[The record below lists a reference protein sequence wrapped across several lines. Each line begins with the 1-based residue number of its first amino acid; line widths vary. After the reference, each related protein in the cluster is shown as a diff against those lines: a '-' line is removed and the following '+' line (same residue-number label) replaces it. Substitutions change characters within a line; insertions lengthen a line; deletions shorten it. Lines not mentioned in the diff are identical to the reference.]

1 MLHTLPLALARIA
14 ARRLNLGASTA
25 RSVPIKQMVRFKVII
40 NQKARTDHDVACAIC
55 GKANSKSTAAAPVI
69 AGQKFTLK

>member
-1 MLHTLPLALARIA
+1 MQSILKF
-14 ARRLNLGASTA
+14 
-25 RSVPIKQMVRFKVII
+25 SV
-40 NQKARTDHDVACAIC
+40 ATDSSAACAMC

>member
-1 MLHTLPLALARIA
+1 MLHTQVHVHHVRPRSTKD
-14 ARRLNLGASTA
+14 GHTA
-25 RSVPIKQMVRFKVII
+25 RSAPTKQIVGNLFPAFV
-40 NQKARTDHDVACAIC
+40 QPYSDEALACAMC